1 MRRLSRSYLSTLA
14 EANHVSTKQVKP
26 HQWYFVVECA
36 NCDEPIP
43 FLEAPSPEDKPEV
56 KQRTIADLK
65 YPSCGHVGTYVPAL
79 MYRDQAP
86 GN

>member
-1 MRRLSRSYLSTLA
+1 M
-14 EANHVSTKQVKP
+14 STKQVKP